1 MPVKSAKQMRF
12 MQGIAHGMKP
22 LKSAGAGPNA
32 AVAREFL
39 NKTPKNTKQKF
50 SHALIRKG
58 NSAMQSKTFKKA

>member
-22 LKSAGAGPNA
+22 LKSAGGPSP

-39 NKTPKNTKQKF
+39 NKTPRTVKQKF
-50 SHALIRKG
+50 SHALIKRG
-58 NSAMQSKTFKKA
+58 NPSMQKKTFKKSM